1 MTSTLYPMCAISDKA
16 QFRMMISELS
26 PFMKDMMALWPL
38 WAVIGTGLLALMGY
52 AFKSWVKL
60 NIQQPIGEINQRSA
74 NMEHKQL
81 SMSRIQAD
89 ISRGLISTATRVE
102 NIAVETTAGT
112 HLLKYHLGPNGDT
125 KPVHKRIEDLEVV
138 LGVPHSSPTE
148 WPGSMPWKEKNP
160 PLELPFPESIIDLV
174 ESTETET

>member
-1 MTSTLYPMCAISDKA
+1 
-16 QFRMMISELS
+16 MMISELS
-26 PFMKDMMALWPL
+26 PSMKDMMALWPL

-112 HLLKYHLGPNGDT
+112 RLLKYHLGPNGDT

-138 LGVPHSSPTE
+138 LGVPHSPPTE
-148 WPGSMPWKEKNP
+148 WPGSMPWRERNP
-160 PLELPFPESIIDLV
+160 PPELPFPESLIDLA